1 MNLKQA
7 FSWTVVSVVLRYA
20 IKLLG
25 NLTLARL
32 LAPHDFGLS
41 AIVLAVVTGLET
53 ITDVGTRP
61 ALIRTHRNDD
71 AWLDTA
77 WTLGLVRGI
86 AIGVVIAVCA
96 VPLAAFFEE
105 PALAPMIAVTG
116 TMSVLIGLT
125 SITAVLVVRDLQMKR
140 LSVLEIL
147 AAIAGYVVMLTWAWV
162 APSAWALLAGAVVST
177 GAFTVV
183 SHLFLARRRLKLRWD
198 RAVVAELVGF
208 GKWVFMSSLLGFFI
222 FQGDRFSV
230 AKLVSVSAAGLYAI
244 AATWAL
250 SLQSV
255 FFMFLSRLYLP
266 VAAQLWRTHGG
277 PNPQL
282 LSLRRH
288 VLVAMIV
295 PYAFG
300 AGCAVPLITYLYP
313 GAYDGAGPIMAI
325 LVAGAWFATLEYLY
339 NDQLMVAGEPSWRFY
354 AQLVSVPVIGAALFA
369 FAGSHDAEGVALAFS
384 AGALLRAAIL
394 SYAADRHSLR
404 AMMPD
409 LALTFAFIGL
419 ALVVFK
425 AATMLSLQFSPLVAL
440 VVCFAVLA
448 PVGALVGW
456 LALRNVFRLAS
467 GTGAIVQPSGVEQV
481 SP

>member
-1 MNLKQA
+1 MKLKEA

-86 AIGVVIAVCA
+86 AIGVAIAVFA

-125 SITAVLVVRDLQMKR
+125 SITAVTVVRDLQMKR
-140 LSVLEIL
+140 LAVLEIV
-147 AAIAGYVVMLTWAWV
+147 AAVAGYIVMLTWAWL

-183 SHLFLARRRLKLRWD
+183 SHLFLSRRRLVLRWD
-198 RAVVAELVGF
+198 HAVVAELIGF
-208 GKWVFMSSLLGFFI
+208 GKWVFISSLLGFFI

-230 AKLVSVSAAGLYAI
+230 AKLVSVQATGLYAI

-250 SLQSV
+250 SLQAV

-266 VAAQLWRTHGG
+266 VAAQLWRRFGG
-277 PNPQL
+277 PNAQL

-288 VLVAMIV
+288 VLAAMIV
-295 PYAFG
+295 PFAFG
-300 AGCAVPLITYLYP
+300 VGCAVPLIAFLYP

-325 LVAGAWFATLEYLY
+325 LVVGAWLATLEYLY
-339 NDQLMVAGEPSWRFY
+339 NDQLMIAGEPSWRFY
-354 AQLVSVPVIGAALFA
+354 AQLVSVLAIGGALLA
-369 FAGSHDAEGVALAFS
+369 LTGHYNAEAIALAFTGGTLIR
-384 AGALLRAAIL
+384 AGIL
-394 SYAADRHSLR
+394 AYAADRHSLR
-404 AMMPD
+404 AMQPD
-409 LALTFAFIGL
+409 LALTGAFIAL
-419 ALVVFK
+419 ALIVSY
-425 AATMLSLQFSPLVAL
+425 AATLLSQHYSPLIAL
-440 VVCFAVLA
+440 IGCFAVLA
-448 PVGALVGW
+448 PVGAVIGW

-467 GTGAIVQPSGVEQV
+467 DGGAVLQPA
-481 SP
+481 